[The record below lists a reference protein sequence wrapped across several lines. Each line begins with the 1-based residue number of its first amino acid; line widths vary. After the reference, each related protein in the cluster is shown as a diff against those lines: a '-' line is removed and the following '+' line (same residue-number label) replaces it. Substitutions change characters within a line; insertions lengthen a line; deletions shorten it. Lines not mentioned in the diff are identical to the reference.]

1 MQQQAMWDP
10 SEPYD
15 PSRPNDYN
23 EYKVWKHRE
32 HEERMERLV
41 KERRMEAQ
49 KRLRRSSSRSDYTE
63 SDPEEARPRKTGTNS
78 WSLSLLTRLTV
89 ILLKDGLE
97 VTTTVGLV
105 KMTNILKAAS
115 AAPPP
120 LGQLPLIC
128 T

>member
-1 MQQQAMWDP
+1 MWDP

-32 HEERMERLV
+32 REERIERIA

-63 SDPEEARPRKTGTNS
+63 SDPEDIRPRKTGNEFLKS
-78 WSLSLLTRLTV
+78 IYFDDLHKFLT
-89 ILLKDGLE
+89 KDDTELMMI
-97 VTTTVGLV
+97 VGLV
-105 KMTNILKAAS
+105 KMTNIHKAES
-115 AAPPP
+115 AARLSPGQP
-120 LGQLPLIC
+120 LNI
-128 T
+128 

>member
-1 MQQQAMWDP
+1 MWDP

-32 HEERMERLV
+32 HEERIERLA

-63 SDPEEARPRKTGTNS
+63 SDPEDIRPRKTGIGFWDAIFLTILINS
-78 WSLSLLTRLTV
+78 L
-89 ILLKDGLE
+89 
-97 VTTTVGLV
+97 
-105 KMTNILKAAS
+105 
-115 AAPPP
+115 
-120 LGQLPLIC
+120 
-128 T
+128 

>member
-1 MQQQAMWDP
+1 MWDP

-32 HEERMERLV
+32 HEERIERLA

-63 SDPEEARPRKTGTNS
+63 SDPEDIRPRKTGIKFWDAIFFNDPHKFS
-78 WSLSLLTRLTV
+78 M
-89 ILLKDGLE
+89 KDDTG
-97 VTTTVGLV
+97 VMMTTGLV
-105 KMTNILKAAS
+105 KMTNIHKAES
-115 AAPPP
+115 AARLSPCLSPE
-120 LGQLPLIC
+120 I
-128 T
+128 

>member
-1 MQQQAMWDP
+1 MWDP

-32 HEERMERLV
+32 HEERIERLA

-63 SDPEEARPRKTGTNS
+63 SDPEDIRPRKTGTEF
-78 WSLSLLTRLTV
+78 REV
-89 ILLKDGLE
+89 ITCDNPHMFSMKDDTE
-97 VTTTVGLV
+97 VMMIVGLV
-105 KMTNILKAAS
+105 KMTNIHKVES
-115 AAPPP
+115 AARLS
-120 LGQLPLIC
+120 LGLSPEM
-128 T
+128 

>member
-1 MQQQAMWDP
+1 VWDP

-32 HEERMERLV
+32 HEERIERLA

-63 SDPEEARPRKTGTNS
+63 SDPEDIRPRKTGTEF
-78 WSLSLLTRLTV
+78 W
-89 ILLKDGLE
+89 DGISFDDPHKFSMKVDTE
-97 VTTTVGLV
+97 VMMIVGLV
-105 KMTNILKAAS
+105 KMMNIHKVES
-115 AAPPP
+115 AARLSPCLSPE
-120 LGQLPLIC
+120 I
-128 T
+128 

>member
-1 MQQQAMWDP
+1 VWDP

-32 HEERMERLV
+32 HEERIERLA

-63 SDPEEARPRKTGTNS
+63 SDPEDIRPRKTGIEF
-78 WSLSLLTRLTV
+78 RKV
-89 ILLKDGLE
+89 ITCEPHMFFMKDDTE
-97 VTTTVGLV
+97 VMMIVGLV
-105 KMTNILKAAS
+105 KMTNIHQVESEARLS
-115 AAPPP
+115 PGLSPE
-120 LGQLPLIC
+120 I
-128 T
+128 